1 MRSRSKHSLAAH
13 CDSACGRSGL
23 SLSGVTAVTV
33 ESDGTPSHHT
43 GSVKYT
49 ERSERAPHIL
59 VYCAPLSLSL
69 SWCALYSTY
78 LHIYGRYARERE
90 RGKERASSEIG
101 VSVGRLGLRG
111 VGRLDTGL
119 GSMHTARPPSL
130 LRAATS
136 RVLPLS
142 TPSATSSTSRSPSC
156 LAHSFSFCL
165 SISSSLSL
173 SICSICVFSFLH
185 LSSLAFPH
193 SLPAAF
199 SLSCIYILLF
209 VLNGRSSLFGFSCAL
224 RVEPRQS
231 TNPVRRGETAGTAG

>member
-90 RGKERASSEIG
+90 REGKSEQ
-101 VSVGRLGLRG
+101 RDRG
-111 VGRLDTGL
+111 VGWSVGVAWGGSARYRLGFNAHREATIPTPRRYL
-119 GSMHTARPPSL
+119 AR
-130 LRAATS
+130 
-136 RVLPLS
+136 
-142 TPSATSSTSRSPSC
+142 
-156 LAHSFSFCL
+156 
-165 SISSSLSL
+165 SSSLNPFGH
-173 SICSICVFSFLH
+173 IVDFAFSFV
-185 LSSLAFPH
+185 S
-193 SLPAAF
+193 
-199 SLSCIYILLF
+199 
-209 VLNGRSSLFGFSCAL
+209 SSLFLFLSFHLFVPFFIYLFYLRLFLPTSFVTCFPSFSPCSFL
-224 RVEPRQS
+224 SVVYIYSSICP
-231 TNPVRRGETAGTAG
+231 

>member
-23 SLSGVTAVTV
+23 SLSGVTAVAV

-49 ERSERAPHIL
+49 ERSERAPYIL
-59 VYCAPLSLSL
+59 VYCAPLSLFL
-69 SWCALYSTY
+69 GVHYTVPTY
-78 LHIYGRYARERE
+78 IYTEDTQERERE

-130 LRAATS
+130 PPR
-136 RVLPLS
+136 RY
-142 TPSATSSTSRSPSC
+142 
-156 LAHSFSFCL
+156 LAR
-165 SISSSLSL
+165 SSSLNPFGH
-173 SICSICVFSFLH
+173 IVDFAFSFVS
-185 LSSLAFPH
+185 SSLFLFLSFHLFVPFFIYLFYLRLFLSTSFVTCSPSFSPQL
-193 SLPAAF
+193 SLC
-199 SLSCIYILLF
+199 LCIYILLF